1 MFKKEIK
8 TEINALK
15 LWLSEL
21 ETKVNELL
29 SPEYFEWKS
38 MAAANKDTAAKQGH
52 FYLNSKTDTQ
62 LLEQI
67 ISEINTNEDLCA
79 LLTTSDGTTLSLR
92 VHPQPK
98 NIQNKSSLMRFNG
111 DEE

>member
-38 MAAANKDTAAKQGH
+38 MAAANKEAAAKQGH
-52 FYLNSKTDTQ
+52 WYLNSKTDTQ

-67 ISEINTNEDLCA
+67 ISEINANEDLCA

-98 NIQNKSSLMRFNG
+98 SIHSRSSLMNFNG
-111 DEE
+111 EEA